1 MTLLFMKD
9 KGWTLEKME
18 EWLGSHPQYIQTTEP
33 LPLEPPKPEPELP
46 KPLEEAIIAP
56 SEPLPSDLIPKR
68 EVLNLLPEDWIVRA
82 WSIGPQLLV
91 RQLKHKLTSQS
102 STLTGSKQG

>member
-1 MTLLFMKD
+1 MND

-18 EWLGSHPQYIQTTEP
+18 EWLSNHPQYAQTTEQ
-33 LPLEPPKPEPELP
+33 LPTEQETQTETP
-46 KPLEEAIIAP
+46 KPLEEAIITP
-56 SEPLPSDLIPKR
+56 SEPLPSDLIPKL
-68 EVLNLLPEDWIVRA
+68 EVLSLLPEDWIVRA

-91 RQLKHKLTSQS
+91 RQLRHRLTSQS